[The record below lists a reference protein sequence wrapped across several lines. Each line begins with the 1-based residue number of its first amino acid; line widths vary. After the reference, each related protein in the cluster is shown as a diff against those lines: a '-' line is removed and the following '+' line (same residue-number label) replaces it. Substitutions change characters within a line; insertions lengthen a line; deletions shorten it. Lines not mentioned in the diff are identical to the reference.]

1 MKGCRPLTVD
11 EKKEIEKSFH
21 GRHAT
26 RNKTLFLLGI
36 HSGFRISELL
46 SIRVKDVWN
55 GSGPRES
62 VQVRRSN
69 MKAKKNGRTVPL
81 NSVAKRAISEYMAE
95 YQLDPKSPLFPSQVN
110 PDQPVNRQRAHRIL
124 SDVFIECGLDG
135 SVATHSLRKTFAW
148 SVYKV
153 TGGNI
158 HAVQQ
163 MMGHANIS
171 TTVSYL
177 GFNHEQASDIVN
189 KIAELYE

>member
-1 MKGCRPLTVD
+1 MKGCRPLTIA
-11 EKKEIEKSFH
+11 EEKEIQKSFH

-69 MKAKKNGRTVPL
+69 MKAKKNGRIVPL
-81 NSVAKRAISEYMAE
+81 NAVAKRAISDYMTEYELEA
-95 YQLDPKSPLFPSQVN
+95 DRPLFPSQVK
-110 PDQPVNRQRAHRIL
+110 PDQPFNRQRAHAIL
-124 SDVFIECGLDG
+124 SEVFSDCGLDG

>member
-1 MKGCRPLTVD
+1 MKGCRPLTIA
-11 EKKEIEKSFH
+11 EEKEIQKSFH

-95 YQLDPKSPLFPSQVN
+95 YELDHKSPLFPSQVN
-110 PDQPVNRQRAHRIL
+110 PDQPINRQRAHRIL

-148 SVYKV
+148 GVYKV